1 MTGKYMLL
9 LTGFYMLCVHVPAY
23 SQTEDSLD
31 LEADTLIIFESAFDA
46 NLDSMLNLYYVNH
59 SLLSDTIPDEEK
71 ADTVIPDFPD
81 SVYIDRISRIPS
93 VVELSYNT
101 IVRRYIEVYTQ
112 KRRKSVEVMLGLS
125 EYYFPIFDEIFD
137 MSGIPNEL
145 KYMSIIESALNPR
158 AYSRARAVGL
168 WQFMYG
174 TGKRYGLT
182 INSLVDERR
191 DPILSTYAAASF
203 IKDLYDIYN
212 DWILVIAAY
221 NCGPGNVNKAI
232 RRSGGKRNYWDI
244 YYYLPRETRGHV
256 PAYIAATY
264 TMYYYR
270 EHNLHPRKIELP
282 LASDT
287 IMINEELHLMQV
299 SEVLGIPIKQLR
311 DMNPQYRADVIP
323 AKAGSYSL
331 RLPLE
336 YTSRFIDLRDS
347 IFAYK
352 DSLYFDPSKIITS
365 PTTYTSS
372 KYMHEP
378 PSDNLAKLYYTVK
391 SGDNLGFI
399 ASWYNVRVSDL
410 RYWNNIRRNL
420 IRSGQKLVIYVH
432 KTKVNKYKDINSMS
446 FAEKQKM
453 IGKTVTIDSTPE
465 KVVVVEDSD
474 YLYYTVKSGD
484 TLWDIAKK
492 YSGVTDTD
500 IMRLNNISN
509 PDKIRPG
516 QRLKIK
522 PKNQTF

>member
-1 MTGKYMLL
+1 MLRKTGLL
-9 LTGFYMLCVHVPAY
+9 FITAIALNFNIYSIGFLT
-23 SQTEDSLD
+23 
-31 LEADTLIIFESAFDA
+31 DTLDITNNGSEIVDSNFEA
-46 NLDSMLNLYYVNH
+46 NLDSLLNLWYVNNSH
-59 SLLSDTIPDEEK
+59 TREADSLITGQDSI
-71 ADTVIPDFPD
+71 IPDFPD

-112 KRRKSVEVMLGLS
+112 KRRKSVEVMLGLAQ
-125 EYYFPIFDEIFD
+125 YYFPIFDEIFD
-137 MSGIPNEL
+137 SYDIPNEL

-174 TGKRYGLT
+174 TGKVYGLT

-191 DPILSTYAAASF
+191 DPIKSTHASAKF
-203 IKDLYDIYN
+203 IKDLYNIYR

-221 NCGPGNVNKAI
+221 NCGPGNVNRAI

-244 YYYLPRETRGHV
+244 YFYLPRETRGHV

-264 TMYYYR
+264 TMNYYN
-270 EHNLHPRKIELP
+270 EHNLHPRKIELS

-287 IMINEELHLMQV
+287 VMVNKELHLMQV

-311 DMNPQYRADVIP
+311 DMNPQYRADIIP
-323 AKAGSYSL
+323 AKDISYSL
-331 RLPLE
+331 RLPHE
-336 YTSRFIDLRDS
+336 YISRYIDLTDS

-352 DSLYFDPSKIITS
+352 DSIYFNPEKVITS
-365 PTTYTSS
+365 PTVYTSS
-372 KYMHEP
+372 RYMREP
-378 PSDNLAKLYYTVK
+378 PSDNLAKLYYKVK
-391 SGDNLGFI
+391 SGDNLGYI

-420 IRSGQKLVIYVH
+420 IRSGQNLVIYVP
-432 KTKVNKYKDINSMS
+432 KNKVNKYKNINSMT
-446 FAEKQKM
+446 FAHKQRM
-453 IGKTVTIDSTPE
+453 IGKPVTDDSTPE
-465 KVVVVEDSD
+465 KVIPVEDGS
-474 YLYYTVKSGD
+474 YIYYTVKSGD
-484 TLWDIAKK
+484 TLWDIAKQ
-492 YSGVTDTD
+492 YPGVTDTD

-509 PDKIRPG
+509 PDKIKPG

-522 PKNQTF
+522 PRS